1 MSTKRPYDPLKRAI
15 DVVFGTL
22 ALVVFSPLLVATA
35 WFVRRNLGSPVLF
48 RQQRPGRDGVPF
60 ELLKFRSMLDGDAED
75 AARLTPFGQKLR
87 ATSLDEL
94 PELINVIRGDMSLV
108 GPRPLLMSYLPL
120 YDERQARRHEVRPGI
135 SGLAQAS
142 GRNGLSWPERFEL
155 DVDYVERRS
164 LLLDVQIVLKTILQ
178 LTSRTGISADGEATM
193 APFAGG
199 RR

>member
-1 MSTKRPYDPLKRAI
+1 MATKRPYDMLKRAI

-22 ALVVFSPLLVATA
+22 ALGALSPVLLATA
-35 WFVRRNLGSPVLF
+35 WLVRRNLGSPVFF
-48 RQQRPGRDGVPF
+48 RQQRPGRDGEPF
-60 ELLKFRSMLDGDAED
+60 ELLKFRSMLDGDGDD
-75 AARLTPFGQKLR
+75 AQRLTPFGKKLR
-87 ATSLDEL
+87 ASSLDEL

-142 GRNGLSWPERFEL
+142 GRNGLSWPERFEM

-164 LLLDVQIVLKTILQ
+164 LRLDVQIVLKTIWQ
-178 LTSRTGISADGEATM
+178 VINRTGINADGEATM
-193 APFAGG
+193 APFAGL
-199 RR
+199 